1 MLAGK
6 RKIYFIKKDF
16 QTRFILRFVV
26 IATVWAA
33 ATVMLFAYLAEKRLE
48 IFRFSSHINVS
59 TTSELLM
66 PITLATHMA
75 TLLIFAIFLVYT
87 IHRLWKSLSTPLS
100 YIKKDIARLTDGD
113 MSHKISLRESDKF
126 NDLAT
131 DLDGMRRGLRDKII
145 QMKEQQRVLADAS
158 VTLSGSIVKGN
169 ASLADADS
177 LQSAVEGMKK
187 GLKEFQS

>member
-16 QTRFILRFVV
+16 QTRFILRFVA

-48 IFRFSSHINVS
+48 RFRFSSHIDIT

-66 PITLATHMA
+66 PITLATHVV
-75 TLLIFAIFLVYT
+75 TLLIFAVFLVYT
-87 IHRLWKSLSTPLS
+87 IHRLWKSLSTPL
-100 YIKKDIARLTDGD
+100 YHIKKDIARLTDGD

-131 DLDGMRRGLRDKII
+131 DLDGMRRGLREKII
-145 QMKEQQRVLADAS
+145 KMKEQQRVLADAS
-158 VTLSGSIVKGN
+158 AKLSGSVVKGN

-187 GLKEFQS
+187 DLKEFQS

>member
-16 QTRFILRFVV
+16 QTRFILRFVA

-48 IFRFSSHINVS
+48 RFRFSSHIDIT

-75 TLLIFAIFLVYT
+75 TLLIFAVFLVYT
-87 IHRLWKSLSTPLS
+87 IHRLWKSLSTPL
-100 YIKKDIARLTDGD
+100 YHIKKDITILTDGD

-131 DLDGMRRGLRDKII
+131 DLDGMRRGLREKII
-145 QMKEQQRVLADAS
+145 QMKEQQRVLIDAS
-158 VTLSGSIVKGN
+158 AKLSGAIVKGN
-169 ASLADADS
+169 ASPADADS

-187 GLKEFQS
+187 DLKEFQS

>member
-1 MLAGK
+1 MLSGK

-16 QTRFILRFVV
+16 QTRFILRFVA

-48 IFRFSSHINVS
+48 RFRFSSHIDIT

-75 TLLIFAIFLVYT
+75 TLLIFAVFLVYT
-87 IHRLWKSLSTPLS
+87 IHRLWKSLSTPL
-100 YIKKDIARLTDGD
+100 YHIKKDITILTDGD

-131 DLDGMRRGLRDKII
+131 DLDGMRRGLREKII
-145 QMKEQQRVLADAS
+145 KMKEQQRVLADAS
-158 VTLSGSIVKGN
+158 AKLSGSVVKGN

-187 GLKEFQS
+187 DLKEFQS